1 MSEQLFL
8 EAFNSEPYFFEKEE
22 KYGAMDII
30 YTFEDEAGH
39 GFKFH
44 FEKKVA
50 LGKHAYVCVL
60 SQKTPGLKT
69 YKRVIGK
76 FSNPMRTVATLLA
89 VVRDIHAT
97 RKDVHGIVMSI
108 PEQAFGS
115 YARLVKKIM
124 TRELRTV
131 LNVEDGEYTPEDFE
145 KMGLVGIVTTVKP
158 RNMNTVYTGPALKE
172 YQERQA
178 AKGGFA
184 EPAAVVPE
192 DKKIVEIE
200 MSGPI
205 PSLSFSHN
213 KETPFVRRIVED
225 LFSKY
230 NMTQRDLIRS
240 NGKEIIVPFR
250 YEVDLEVVKGILT
263 DVIAALKSKGAV
275 PILKGPKIKKLLD
288 SPVPDVKAPVS
299 KDLGDVGVSLT
310 YSSDLANLEVNGDA
324 KHGATIKSLVKKHL
338 SVFVN
343 LSGIGGKFI
352 TRVDRENEQQ
362 LFVSIKS
369 LVEELTSLGAN
380 VVQNSNVK
388 DAIYKAKMA
397 AAKQSD
403 ALRVAKQQSAVDP
416 VAQVND
422 DGVTTIKI
430 EVTKF
435 DKDAD
440 TAFRANI
447 FGRDS
452 VEGGIA
458 LRLMRDKIKKIA
470 GKTGQLPT
478 MLARSIFMEGD
489 TLKARF
495 DSDLLAE
502 VVAMIKSLEGATLQF
517 KGLERLEDL
526 IPKQPVV
533 DPVAVKDPY
542 YFDYDHRQITLT
554 FDNAETAARIKD
566 QLLELGAATFNDSE
580 FFVDKE
586 KLTLV
591 DGNALDVKKV
601 QATLFP
607 ILGNPLMMNGIFADP
622 NIRSSVRSP
631 DGVVYVIKGNTIQ
644 VEDAPKDSAAKIVG
658 MVIPG
663 VERIF
668 DDKGNNTIELNAA
681 GIADGHEISNFV
693 KVLKSIS
700 INEYLSRYVFMDWD
714 SIVRDAMDKYDLSTS
729 SFKSLATNDGQYLI
743 NESYAGLVAEYT
755 KTAGNVINGVV
766 FKSTYRASDRITNL
780 FSKDG
785 YKVEHEV
792 GGWGTQITIPLSSD
806 FKLPAHDNLA
816 KLLKELDNLSC
827 FDRNRSIVEYVG
839 GNRNFIAK
847 FMPQDSR
854 VGLRL
859 PTDDAGY
866 LAWRDHTSYA
876 TSPNFI
882 RFDDIETL
890 DQFQALVS
898 KVKDFDFGANLLRN
912 IGVSKYFA
920 DVRSGGP
927 TAKKTY
933 KLKDGGEVEITFEFG
948 DKVMIAFSQSS
959 KGFDKDLSEWVD
971 EKNEIFGR
979 ISAIALYKLGTADA
993 NKTLKNI
1000 DAWLDEHIVS
1010 KEDNASSVG
1019 LTLNAD
1025 FSSGNDYSASIENGA
1040 LQIHDEREGVVATLS
1055 GINLDGVP
1063 AIVLSGVE
1071 LHIREPEFKK
1081 STFQGVVVD
1090 KTISVDNV
1098 KFVIK
1103 KADGTLIGRIELNS
1117 GNKTPKDPQKAVD
1130 VSTKQNAEDT
1140 FQVTLNGSGGED
1152 DEYGVDDISV
1162 EITGSESVLANMKA
1176 KLTPIIAKYNIEELK
1191 VMDGGKALV
1200 AFFDKYSSNS
1210 TAKRFIDFLNNEF
1223 KGPKAK
1229 PANKAKPPKIERK
1242 KVNDSQY
1249 NVLIDGVIEGRITKT
1264 TSKGKATW
1272 AIYHDKSGIQIYGY
1286 LSAPTLFEDF
1296 KKQYLQWVEKQGVGQ
1311 TVGTGQT
1318 DANISDV
1325 QKVATKAPTKTKGPK
1340 YLYNMEVVDF
1350 FIILTANK
1358 ADIKAMMKRFE
1369 VLKSKYGAM
1378 ELSLTDRDNKLVI
1391 KFNQYAAPSSITAA
1405 AEYIKSDIGEPT
1417 KELPM
1422 DSVRL
1427 LQNDIVYNRYDVHAY
1442 LETLKKTSSKIL
1454 VGQVEFY
1461 KGMQRDRG
1469 MAVINSDGDGKVFLS
1484 DGKSI
1489 AAYRTS
1495 AAQNKMELAPELRVA
1510 MKKKESGESGIINV
1524 RSMKVDLDDIVLVS
1538 GSSLNESIKEDLTG
1552 KAPNRVKREL
1562 LESTLR
1568 KLGLY
1573 RESFTYGNA
1582 TFKTTM
1588 SECAVEII
1596 PTSGNIRNFAKML
1609 GARLGQELRIDD
1621 EGFLS
1626 FDLDNI

>member
-8 EAFNSEPYFFEKEE
+8 EAFNSEPYFFQKEE

-178 AKGGFA
+178 AKDGA
-184 EPAAVVPE
+184 PAAV
-192 DKKIVEIE
+192 
-200 MSGPI
+200 
-205 PSLSFSHN
+205 
-213 KETPFVRRIVED
+213 
-225 LFSKY
+225 
-230 NMTQRDLIRS
+230 
-240 NGKEIIVPFR
+240 
-250 YEVDLEVVKGILT
+250 
-263 DVIAALKSKGAV
+263 
-275 PILKGPKIKKLLD
+275 
-288 SPVPDVKAPVS
+288 VPDVKAPVS

-310 YSSDLANLEVNGDA
+310 YSSDLANLEVNGDS

-403 ALRVAKQQSAVDP
+403 ALRIAKQQPAVDP
-416 VAQVND
+416 VAQVNA

-435 DKDAD
+435 DKDVD

-478 MLARSIFMEGD
+478 MLARSIFMEGE

-554 FDNAETAARIKD
+554 FDNAETAERIKD

-663 VERIF
+663 VSRIF

-700 INEYLSRYVFMDWD
+700 INEYLSRYVLMDWD

-766 FKSTYRASDRITNL
+766 FKSTYRAPDRVTSL

-806 FKLPAHDNLA
+806 YKLPAHDSLA
-816 KLLKELDNLSC
+816 KLIKELDNLSC
-827 FDRNRSIVEYVG
+827 FDSNRSIVEYVG

-847 FMPQDSR
+847 FMPGDSR

-866 LAWRDHTSYA
+866 LAWRDYTSYA
-876 TSPNFI
+876 TAPNFI
-882 RFDDIETL
+882 RFDDIENL

-920 DVRSGGP
+920 DVRAGGP
-927 TAKKTY
+927 EAKKTY

-948 DKVMIAFSQSS
+948 DKVMIAFNQASQ
-959 KGFDKDLSEWVD
+959 GFDKDLSEWAD

-1010 KEDNASSVG
+1010 KEDNG
-1019 LTLNAD
+1019 
-1025 FSSGNDYSASIENGA
+1025 
-1040 LQIHDEREGVVATLS
+1040 
-1055 GINLDGVP
+1055 
-1063 AIVLSGVE
+1063 
-1071 LHIREPEFKK
+1071 
-1081 STFQGVVVD
+1081 
-1090 KTISVDNV
+1090 KTDA
-1098 KFVIK
+1098 K
-1103 KADGTLIGRIELNS
+1103 
-1117 GNKTPKDPQKAVD
+1117 
-1130 VSTKQNAEDT
+1130 
-1140 FQVTLNGSGGED
+1140 
-1152 DEYGVDDISV
+1152 SV
-1162 EITGSESVLANMKA
+1162 EKKEPA
-1176 KLTPIIAKYNIEELK
+1176 K
-1191 VMDGGKALV
+1191 
-1200 AFFDKYSSNS
+1200 
-1210 TAKRFIDFLNNEF
+1210 
-1223 KGPKAK
+1223 
-1229 PANKAKPPKIERK
+1229 
-1242 KVNDSQY
+1242 
-1249 NVLIDGVIEGRITKT
+1249 
-1264 TSKGKATW
+1264 
-1272 AIYHDKSGIQIYGY
+1272 
-1286 LSAPTLFEDF
+1286 
-1296 KKQYLQWVEKQGVGQ
+1296 
-1311 TVGTGQT
+1311 
-1318 DANISDV
+1318 
-1325 QKVATKAPTKTKGPK
+1325 TKAPK
-1340 YLYNMEVVDF
+1340 YLYSMNVDDY

-1378 ELSLTDRDNKLVI
+1378 ELSLMDRDNKLAI
-1391 KFNQYAAPSSITAA
+1391 KFNQYASPSSISAA

-1422 DSVRL
+1422 DSVRV
-1427 LQNDIVYNRYDVHAY
+1427 LQNDIVYNRYEVHAY
-1442 LETLKKTSSKIL
+1442 LETLKKTSSTIL

-1461 KGMQRDRG
+1461 KGTQRDRG

-1489 AAYRTS
+1489 SAYRAAS
-1495 AAQNKMELAPELRVA
+1495 AQNKMELAPELRVA
-1510 MKKKESGESGIINV
+1510 MKKKESGESSIINV
-1524 RSMKVDLDDIVLVS
+1524 WSMKVNLDDIVLVPGNSLTEEPKAEPKAKTVAKPAIS
-1538 GSSLNESIKEDLTG
+1538 GTLEIKADVGAFDNYSLIVRDGKLYVKRAYGQEMEQDYWRFAPKGMTYADADEFVKTEILKLYNGGAKKSEIEAKVGEWLKGRGRVVSINDERTGGAPKKNVLNPLLSALKAASSTGKEKKVTGVDLRVGRIRSYDGNTGRLGDLLFVQGGAVDEVYEALKKAGAMSLIRGFSKTGSVEIEFENVERKIKQKLIFTSSGVEGSFDRLKSAMVSINYGELIRFVSKGVRDSSPEYLANEFMDFIGAPNLRFKVGKNTLKRCLTLADDVAGLTNALKGSEILLESFETGDEMNEGIKEDLTG
-1552 KAPNRVKREL
+1552 KAPNRVTKKALTEAMRGFN
-1562 LESTLR
+1562 SAQ
-1568 KLGLY
+1568 
-1573 RESFTYGNA
+1573 FTYGNA